1 MAGQVICQ
9 AIVLV
14 SSSLVEVIVKDPV
27 ATAVT
32 QGVPGVP
39 PGPMLVSW
47 TRLCGNAHGVLTVTV
62 PAVSTAAPDRG
73 AITRLS

>member
-1 MAGQVICQ
+1 MICQ

-32 QGVPGVP
+32 QGVPWAFPQSLIQLTNAG
-39 PGPMLVSW
+39 PGGTPG
-47 TRLCGNAHGVLTVTV
+47 TPCVT
-62 PAVSTAAPDRG
+62 AVPDRG
-73 AITRLS
+73 EITRLS